1 MRASKGFTLI
11 ELLIAIFAIVFVGI
25 GICGLGVGGAVFMGN
40 QWFTEEGVF
49 KKIQLN
55 HSNAVRIVD
64 SERNVFQRTVITVEQ
79 KDGKRVR
86 YCLDSDILFNYTITA
101 CER

>member
-1 MRASKGFTLI
+1 MI
-11 ELLIAIFAIVFVGI
+11 ELLIVVFIVAFLAIVVCYLGI
-25 GICGLGVGGAVFMGN
+25 GGAVVMGN
-40 QWFTEEGVF
+40 QWFTEDGVL

-64 SERNVFQRTVITVEQ
+64 AERNVFQHTVITVEQ